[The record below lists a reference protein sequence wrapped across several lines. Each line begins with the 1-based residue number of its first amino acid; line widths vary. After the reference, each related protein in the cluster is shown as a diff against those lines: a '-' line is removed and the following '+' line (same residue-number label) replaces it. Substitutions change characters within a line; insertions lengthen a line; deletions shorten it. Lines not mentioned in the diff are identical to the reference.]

1 MQKQNNHKKTTSKQK
16 DNIYIESKKEKEKML
31 IKLEKK
37 IDLP

>member
-1 MQKQNNHKKTTSKQK
+1 MQKQNNHKKQHQNKNT
-16 DNIYIESKKEKEKML
+16 KKREKML